1 MSLFYDGTEKLLFG
15 LLPFLPRLYVSVL
28 HSFLIG
34 GYAAS
39 ILILLL
45 SIIKKNIIE
54 SKGTYVHLRKSLDEY
69 NKEQKIITKII
80 TPICEYFN
88 ISIPQIIII
97 NSGSINAQAKFMIYP
112 YCKTAITITK
122 GAVDKLNKFE
132 LNALVAHEASHL
144 ANGIKMQKFLYI
156 MSDITFCGSAFLNI
170 LQNSF
175 SLELKAD
182 DDAFEWLKNNNIPY
196 KYIISL
202 LEKKNIDQAM
212 SYIFINGLSFQG
224 MSASKKNINNEYY
237 NKTFLQRRK
246 IDIKIFTQIYFNQ
259 SIISYI
265 HPSNE
270 FRINRINKIAEKD

>member
-1 MSLFYDGTEKLLFG
+1 
-15 LLPFLPRLYVSVL
+15 
-28 HSFLIG
+28 
-34 GYAAS
+34 
-39 ILILLL
+39 
-45 SIIKKNIIE
+45 
-54 SKGTYVHLRKSLDEY
+54 
-69 NKEQKIITKII
+69 
-80 TPICEYFN
+80 
-88 ISIPQIIII
+88 
-97 NSGSINAQAKFMIYP
+97 
-112 YCKTAITITK
+112 
-122 GAVDKLNKFE
+122 
-132 LNALVAHEASHL
+132 
-144 ANGIKMQKFLYI
+144 